1 MGRLHV
7 VKGLRRTLRQRL
19 RGRRYTP
26 VTVRVGLACALG
38 AAVCIVELGSGSG
51 ADTSFV
57 PGDALARS
65 QAISLAPTT
74 GGLNYAITL
83 ATSVSN
89 YQDMQAQSLSQT
101 IDLGA
106 IGTSLE
112 AQGCDGSAPTLPQ
125 SDVPPPVQAESTSGN
140 QSLSNSITP
149 QSSSDGLGIGNEA
162 ATATTQPSSGSLTT
176 VSNIAMPGG
185 LLAVNGLTSSA
196 KASIDN
202 GATRTATATA
212 DIGQLSLGT
221 GATAVVLGGLQWTA
235 TQQSGGT
242 TTSAGTFSVG
252 SLTVAGVPVDL
263 SSLSS
268 SANPQTVLNVIN
280 TALSPI
286 GLNVQWPT
294 QTTLSDGTVQISPLV
309 VGIDNNALGQQVV
322 GTNENSVQPVR
333 EALVNALLSANC
345 NFATEL
351 TVGDIGMGVLSGGGN
366 LNLELGGA
374 SAETD
379 ALAATSP
386 FGAGGT
392 SLPSS
397 SLNAGSGTTGN
408 SGAALGASTLP
419 VTSNSGVGPLGSVPT
434 STGAAPAPAAA
445 GAAGGQQ
452 ESLGPMTR
460 TSDCISLGPS
470 GGACDSGNAAV
481 PIGLGAL
488 ALVVALFTWDALRQ
502 RRRLQLH
509 GAAHSGVEVPQ

>member
-1 MGRLHV
+1 V

-26 VTVRVGLACALG
+26 ATIRIGLACALG
-38 AAVCIVELGSGSG
+38 AAVGIVELGSGSG

-57 PGDALARS
+57 PGNALARS

-106 IGTSLE
+106 IGTSIE
-112 AQGCDGSAPTLPQ
+112 AEGCDGSAPAVPQ
-125 SDVPPPVQAESTSGN
+125 SDVPPPVQAESTNGN

-149 QSSSDGLGIGNEA
+149 QSSPDGLGIGNEA

-176 VSNIAMPGG
+176 ASNIAMPGG

-212 DIGQLSLGT
+212 DIGQLSLGS

-235 TQQSGGT
+235 TQQSGGS

-268 SANPQTVLNVIN
+268 SANPQSVLSVIN

-286 GLNVQWPT
+286 GLNIQWPT

-322 GTNENSVQPVR
+322 GANENSVQPVR

-366 LNLELGGA
+366 LNLEFGGA

-379 ALAATSP
+379 ALAASSP
-386 FGAGGT
+386 FGAGGGT

-408 SGAALGASTLP
+408 SGSALGGSALP
-419 VTSNSGVGPLGSVPT
+419 VTSNSGVGLLGSPPA
-434 STGAAPAPAAA
+434 SSGAAPASAAP

-481 PIGLGAL
+481 PIGLVTL
-488 ALVVALFTWDALRQ
+488 ALVVTLFTWDALRQ

>member
-1 MGRLHV
+1 M
-7 VKGLRRTLRQRL
+7 
-19 RGRRYTP
+19 
-26 VTVRVGLACALG
+26 
-38 AAVCIVELGSGSG
+38 ELGSGSA

-89 YQDMQAQSLSQT
+89 YQDMEAQSLSQT

-112 AQGCDGSAPTLPQ
+112 AEGCDGSAPTVPK

-149 QSSSDGLGIGNEA
+149 QSSPDGLGLGNEA
-162 ATATTQPSSGSLTT
+162 ATATTQPASGSLTT
-176 VSNIAMPGG
+176 VSNIAVPGG
-185 LLAVNGLTSSA
+185 LLAVNGLASSA

-212 DIGQLSLGT
+212 DVGQLSLGN
-221 GATAVVLGGLQWTA
+221 GAVVLGGLQWTA
-235 TQQSGGT
+235 TQQSGGA
-242 TTSAGTFSVG
+242 TTSSGAFSVG

-268 SANPQTVLNVIN
+268 SANPQTVLGIVN
-280 TALSPI
+280 TALAPI

-322 GTNENSVQPVR
+322 GANENSVQPVR
-333 EALVNALLSANC
+333 EALVDAILSADC
-345 NFATEL
+345 NFATEF

-366 LNLELGGA
+366 LNLEFGGA

-379 ALAATSP
+379 ALAASSP
-386 FGAGGT
+386 FGAGGGT
-392 SLPSS
+392 ALPSS
-397 SLNAGSGTTGN
+397 SAGAGSLTTGN
-408 SGAALGASTLP
+408 SGSALGASTLP
-419 VTSNSGVGPLGSVPT
+419 VTGNSGVAPLGSAPT
-434 STGAAPAPAAA
+434 TGSAPPAA
-445 GAAGGQQ
+445 GSGAGGQQ

-470 GGACDSGNAAV
+470 GGGCDSGNAAV
-481 PIGLGAL
+481 PIGLGSL